1 MREVLFVCVRNS
13 GRSQMAEAFFNRLA
27 EERGLDVRAGSAG
40 TQPAERVNATVR
52 QVMIEVGLDMA
63 ALKPKLLTEEMVER
77 AEVVVTMGCAVDA
90 NACPAIGRKDVTDWG
105 MPDPEGMSAD
115 QIRDIRDAIGIRVVA
130 LLESLTAGQ
139 PTGR

>member
-1 MREVLFVCVRNS
+1 MKEVLFVCVRNS

-90 NACPAIGRKDVTDWG
+90 NACPASGGRTSPIGACRTPKECPRARSGCSG
-105 MPDPEGMSAD
+105 MQFG
-115 QIRDIRDAIGIRVVA
+115 
-130 LLESLTAGQ
+130 AG
-139 PTGR
+139 